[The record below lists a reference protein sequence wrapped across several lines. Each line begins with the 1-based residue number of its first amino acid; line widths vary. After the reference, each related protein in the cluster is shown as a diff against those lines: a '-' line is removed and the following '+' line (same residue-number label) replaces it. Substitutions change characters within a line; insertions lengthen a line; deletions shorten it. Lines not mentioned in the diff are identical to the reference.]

1 MRVAGKES
9 EGEKEEEREREREVV
24 GVVVPS
30 QKVEER
36 QREPRSSTNPRPP
49 KRQELENWID
59 QLVIF
64 RKRGS
69 KSHQK
74 GY

>member
-9 EGEKEEEREREREVV
+9 EGEKEEEEREREREVV

-30 QKVEER
+30 QKVER